1 MSEDLEGDVGVSN
14 GEPSRR
20 TFLKVSAVAGAT
32 VAAIA
37 AGASM
42 IPKIASSGATA
53 VKSASASGKA
63 ESEATAMSTA
73 ALSAD
78 PLILV
83 VRGEAVDVYRGES
96 KVAVQDASL
105 AKDLTSRI
113 AAKMQ

>member
-1 MSEDLEGDVGVSN
+1 MSVEEDIGDQKVTN

-42 IPKIASSGATA
+42 LPKMAASGAAAAKTA
-53 VKSASASGKA
+53 TSANKA
-63 ESEATAMSTA
+63 EAETTVSTVA
-73 ALSAD
+73 SQSD

-83 VRGEAVDVYRGES
+83 VRGDAVDVYRGES
-96 KVAVQDASL
+96 KIAMQDSTL
-105 AKDLTSRI
+105 AKELSARV
-113 AAKMQ
+113 AAKIQ

>member
-1 MSEDLEGDVGVSN
+1 MSVDLEGDEGVSN

-37 AGASM
+37 AGASV
-42 IPKIASSGATA
+42 IPKIASSATA
-53 VKSASASGKA
+53 VKSASATGKP
-63 ESEATAMSTA
+63 ESEATTTLAA
-73 ALSAD
+73 ALSVD

-105 AKDLTSRI
+105 AKELASRI
-113 AAKMQ
+113 SAKMQ